1 MTKYKTY
8 NILWDIDINEVLGTL
23 NTMSGDPGRENK
35 EITREMTRE
44 EAIKEINHVFEPAFA
59 NYIIT
64 ALTEGAT
71 KSDRCEDAVSRKA
84 ILEYQQSLHGKM
96 PNKENY
102 KLWEFITDLPSVAPK
117 QQWIPVSERLPED
130 TGWYLVTFK
139 AYGGGDVVSELSYR
153 KPENYWTDADISC
166 KLLDNNEIVAW
177 MPIPPKPDKVKIEK
191 TKTEIEDEIE
201 R

>member
-1 MTKYKTY
+1 
-8 NILWDIDINEVLGTL
+8 
-23 NTMSGDPGRENK
+23 
-35 EITREMTRE
+35 MTRE
-44 EAIKEINHVFEPAFA
+44 EAIKEINKEFEPAFA

-102 KLWEFITDLPSVAPK
+102 KLWEFITDLPSVTPK
-117 QQWIPVSERLPED
+117 QQWIPASERLPDAQKDGDKDFSDWVQVTINLGKDNSPCVNEAYYCFS
-130 TGWYLVTFK
+130 TNKWYTERFVI
-139 AYGGGDVVSELSYR
+139 GEV
-153 KPENYWTDADISC
+153 I
-166 KLLDNNEIVAW
+166 AW
-177 MPIPPKPDKVKIEK
+177 MPIPKPYEVKIDK

>member
-1 MTKYKTY
+1 
-8 NILWDIDINEVLGTL
+8 
-23 NTMSGDPGRENK
+23 
-35 EITREMTRE
+35 MTRE
-44 EAIKEINHVFEPAFA
+44 EAIKEINKEFEPAFA

-130 TGWYLVTFK
+130 TGWYLITFK

-153 KPENYWTDADISC
+153 KPENYWTDADISR

-177 MPIPPKPDKVKIEK
+177 MPIPKPDEVKIEK